1 MDGHDLPSD
10 TPRVLFVNHSSRTG
24 GAEFILLANLRAFGA
39 NSSVWLFED
48 GPLKTALAD
57 HPPRVLM
64 PSRPSGFTDI
74 KRDQGMARAALPML
88 GGMLR
93 MVREIAAAAAHP
105 ETAERAGT
113 HHRPRRG
120 RRARARSGP
129 SRGMR

>member
-1 MDGHDLPSD
+1 MDGHDLPSATASD
-10 TPRVLFVNHSSRTG
+10 ARPATAGVATTPRVLFVNHSSRTG

-74 KRDQGMARAALPML
+74 KRDQGMARAALPM
-88 GGMLR
+88 
-93 MVREIAAAAAHP
+93 
-105 ETAERAGT
+105 TRA
-113 HHRPRRG
+113 
-120 RRARARSGP
+120 S
-129 SRGMR
+129 